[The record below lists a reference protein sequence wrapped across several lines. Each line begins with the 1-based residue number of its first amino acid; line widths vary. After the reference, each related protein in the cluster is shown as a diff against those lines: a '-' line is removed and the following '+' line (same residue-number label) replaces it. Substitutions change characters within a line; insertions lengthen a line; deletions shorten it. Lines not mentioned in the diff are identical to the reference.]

1 MLRPQHF
8 VQGGAPTS
16 GARPNSDVR
25 HPPSI
30 LLGRIALSIDRLDF
44 DNLSENDLAELI
56 VGQVPEG
63 LRIDYKRD
71 IYGNSDADKREV
83 LKDISGFANAFGGHL
98 IVGMEEQNGLAT
110 GIPGVANVN
119 PDDVVLRLEQLA
131 RTGLEPRIQGLRIR
145 AVPLSSGAYCFVLR
159 IPRSWH
165 PPHRVSAQNSNRF
178 WVRNSGGTH
187 EASVDE
193 LRTLFTIG
201 ADASHRVQQF
211 RDGRLREITSGQVPR
226 PLMGDGRMILHIV
239 PLSAVTSSWQVDL
252 GKVFELNQAFSPIGS
267 TGMSPRFNLD
277 GFVNERGGENN
288 LGYTQVFRNGAIEAT
303 KSSIARTYEGK
314 KCIPSG
320 PFEKHVFESLPH
332 YIKGLRDLGVPPPLI
347 VLITL
352 EGVKDAAYK
361 VHSNPFGD
369 PEPVIERDVVYLP
382 ECVINEYGEVADYH
396 RAVKPAF
403 DALWNTAGCVSAQTF
418 SADGM
423 WVGNTQNR

>member
-1 MLRPQHF
+1 MSVDHF
-8 VQGGAPTS
+8 Y
-16 GARPNSDVR
+16 VR
-25 HPPSI
+25 RPPST
-30 LLGRIALSIDRLDF
+30 LLGRIALTIDRLDF
-44 DNLSENDLAELI
+44 DNLSENDLVELI

-71 IYGNSDADKREV
+71 LYGNSDADKREV

-98 IVGMEEQNGLAT
+98 IVGMEEQNGFAT

-119 PDDVVLRLEQLA
+119 PDDVVLRLEQLV

-145 AVPLSSGAYCFVLR
+145 AVQISSGAYCFVLR

-178 WVRNSGGTH
+178 WIRNSGGTH
-187 EASVDE
+187 EAGVDE

-201 ADASHRVQQF
+201 ADASHRIQQF
-211 RDGRLREITSGQVPR
+211 RDERLREITSGQWSR

-252 GKVFELNQAFSPIGS
+252 GKVFELRQAFSPIGS
-267 TGMSPRFNLD
+267 AGMSPRFNLD
-277 GFVNERGGENN
+277 GFVNERGGEQNF
-288 LGYTQVFRNGAIEAT
+288 GYTQIFRSGAIEAT
-303 KSSIARTYEGK
+303 KASIAGMYEGK
-314 KCIPSG
+314 KYIPSG
-320 PFEKHVFESLPH
+320 PLEKYVFESLPY
-332 YIKGLRDLGVPPPLI
+332 YINGLRDLGVPPPLI

-361 VHSNPFGD
+361 VHNNIFDD
-369 PEPVIERDVVYLP
+369 PEPVIERDVVFLP
-382 ECVINEYGEVADYH
+382 ECVINEYGEVAEYH
-396 RAVKPAF
+396 KALKPAF

-418 SADGM
+418 SADGV
-423 WVGNTQNR
+423 WVGNAPNR

>member
-1 MLRPQHF
+1 MR
-8 VQGGAPTS
+8 T
-16 GARPNSDVR
+16 
-25 HPPSI
+25 
-30 LLGRIALSIDRLDF
+30 LLGRIALPIDRLDF
-44 DNLSENDLAELI
+44 DNLSENDLTELI

-71 IYGNSDADKREV
+71 LYGNSDADRREV

-110 GIPGVANVN
+110 SIPGV
-119 PDDVVLRLEQLA
+119 PDVDPDKVVLWFEQLA
-131 RTGLEPRIQGLRIR
+131 RTGLEPRIQGLRTR
-145 AVPLSSGAYCFVLR
+145 AVPLSSGASCFVLR

-165 PPHRVSAQNSNRF
+165 PPHRVSAQNSNRY
-178 WVRNSGGTH
+178 WIRNSGGTH

-211 RDGRLREITSGQVPR
+211 RDERLREITIGQGPR

-252 GKVFELNQAFSPIGS
+252 ARVAELHRAFSPIGS
-267 TGMSPRFNLD
+267 TGMPRFNLD
-277 GFVNERGGENN
+277 GCVIERGGEHNH
-288 LGYTQVFRNGAIEAT
+288 GYTQIFRNGSIEAT
-303 KSSIARTYEGK
+303 KASIVGPYDGK
-314 KCIPSG
+314 KYIPSG
-320 PFEKHVFESLPH
+320 PLETHVFKSLPY
-332 YIKGLRDLGVPPPLI
+332 YINGLRDLGVPPPLI

-361 VHSNPFGD
+361 VSNSIFD
-369 PEPVIERDVVYLP
+369 DQEPVIERDVVFLP
-382 ECVINEYGEVADYH
+382 ECVVNEYGEVAEYH

-403 DALWNTAGCVSAQTF
+403 DALWNTAGYSSAQTF
-418 SADGM
+418 SADGI
-423 WVGNTQNR
+423 WIGNARNR

>member
-1 MLRPQHF
+1 M
-8 VQGGAPTS
+8 
-16 GARPNSDVR
+16 
-25 HPPSI
+25 
-30 LLGRIALSIDRLDF
+30 SIDRFDF

-71 IYGNSDADKREV
+71 LYGNSDADKREL

-178 WVRNSGGTH
+178 WIRNSGGTH

-211 RDGRLREITSGQVPR
+211 RDERLREITSGQGLR

-239 PLSAVTSSWQVDL
+239 PLAAVTSSWQVDL
-252 GKVFELNQAFSPIGS
+252 AKVFELQKKFRPIGGA
-267 TGMSPRFNLD
+267 GMSPRYNLD
-277 GFVNERGGENN
+277 GFVNERGGEHNF
-288 LGYTQVFRNGAIEAT
+288 GYTQIFRSGALEAT
-303 KSSIARTYEGK
+303 KASIVTTHQGK
-314 KCIPSG
+314 RYIPSG
-320 PFEKHVFESLPH
+320 LLEKQIFESLPD
-332 YIKGLRDLGVPPPLI
+332 YINELRDLGIPPPLI

-361 VHSNPFGD
+361 VRNSIFDD
-369 PEPVIERDVVYLP
+369 PEPVIERDVVFLP
-382 ECVINEYGEVADYH
+382 ECVINEYGEVAEYH

-418 SADGM
+418 SADGV
-423 WVGNTQNR
+423 WVGNVQNL